1 VTTVSIRNLS
11 KRFTGQSAAAPAL
24 RDLSVEIADGMF
36 FTLLGPSGCGKST
49 LLRCIAGLETA
60 DSGEIEIGGRLVF
73 SSARGIDVPPNQR
86 RVGMVFQSYAIWPHM
101 TVIENVMF
109 PLQVGRHPA
118 ARAKAMEALA
128 LVGLEAFADRFAPK
142 LSGGQQQRVAVARAI
157 VAEPALLLL
166 DEPLSNLD
174 AALRE
179 QMRTELQA
187 LQRRLRMTT
196 VYVTHDQVEAL
207 SLSDSIAVMRAGEF
221 VEIAAPEDLYRR
233 PRSAFSARF
242 VGGANLLEGRARPA
256 PGGGTAIDTLCGVW
270 QAAEAAAEG
279 PCRFFVRPEQLAVR
293 AERPE
298 GANVFLCRIKRRRF
312 IGETTEFDLAVGEGE
327 QAVVLCARISAAPSV
342 QPDSAAW
349 VVIDPR
355 DVCFLSRD

>member
-1 VTTVSIRNLS
+1 VTTVSIRTLS

-24 RDLSVEIADGMF
+24 RELSVEITDGMF

-73 SSARGIDVPPNQR
+73 SSAQGIDVPPNQR

-109 PLQVGRHPA
+109 PLQVGRHPTP
-118 ARAKAMEALA
+118 RAKAMEALS

-142 LSGGQQQRVAVARAI
+142 LSGGQQQRVAVARAV

-179 QMRTELQA
+179 QMRTELHA
-187 LQRRLRMTT
+187 LQRRLCMTT

-221 VEIAAPEDLYRR
+221 VEIASPEDLYHR

-242 VGGANLLEGRARPA
+242 VGGANLLDGRARPL
-256 PGGGTAIDTLCGVW
+256 PGGGTAIDTPFGIW
-270 QAAEAAAEG
+270 HAAAAAEG

-293 AERPE
+293 ADRPT
-298 GANVFLCRIKRRRF
+298 GGNVFSCRIKRRRF

-327 QAVVLCARISAAPSV
+327 QTAVLCARAAAAPAV
-342 QPDSAAW
+342 RPGSAAW
-349 VVIDPR
+349 VAVDPHDIR
-355 DVCFLSRD
+355 FLSRD